1 MKRLEDIVKQN
12 REDFDSEVPSDL
24 LWNSIQANLQKKQN
38 KTSWKP
44 YVAAASIMLFIS
56 FTWIIANHK
65 LNSNVEYSSTD
76 LPVEVKEAQVQFTSL
91 IEIKRNELNQYR
103 NTNPEL
109 VKDFEFQLLE
119 LQKNYTQLL
128 PQLKDDN
135 KKDIILQAVIENL
148 QMQVEVLNQQINI
161 ISQLKQHKNNETDE
175 IVPL

>member
-12 REDFDSEVPSDL
+12 REDFDSEVPSEL

>member
-12 REDFDSEVPSDL
+12 REDFDTEVPSDL

>member
-1 MKRLEDIVKQN
+1 MRSLEDIVKQN
-12 REDFDSEVPSDL
+12 RMDFDTEVPSDL
-24 LWNSIQANLQKKQN
+24 LWNSIHTKLEQKRN
-38 KTSWKP
+38 RNTWKP

-109 VKDFEFQLLE
+109 VKDFEYQLLE
-119 LQKNYTQLL
+119 LQKNYALLL
-128 PQLKDDN
+128 PQLKDEN
-135 KKDIILQAVIENL
+135 KKDIVLQAVIENL

>member
-12 REDFDSEVPSDL
+12 REDFDSEVPSEL

-76 LPVEVKEAQVQFTSL
+76 LPVEVKDAQVQFTSL